1 MARPVILVVDD
12 EKDILDSLSAY
23 LTSVLP
29 VDVKTAPSAR
39 AGLDI
44 LVQGNVALIVTD
56 YYMPGMDGLE
66 FLLRAGFIAPKVPRI
81 VMTAYPDLNLAMRA
95 LNEQRVSAFL
105 TKPLEP
111 ETLVR
116 QIRFALGLP
125 GGAAA
130 KPGTTVAPTPA
141 KH

>member
-1 MARPVILVVDD
+1 MAKPVVLVVDD
-12 EKDILDSLSAY
+12 EKDILESLSAY
-23 LTSVLP
+23 LTSLLP
-29 VDVKTAPSAR
+29 VEVRTAQSAR

-44 LVQGNVALIVTD
+44 LVKGGVALIVTD

-111 ETLVR
+111 ETLIR
-116 QIRFALGLP
+116 QVRFALGLP
-125 GGAAA
+125 PGPPG
-130 KPGTTVAPTPA
+130 KPVPA
-141 KH
+141 KA